1 MNDMTNYE
9 LTLARPGD
17 FDRAMAI
24 LKAGREFQRAQGFI
38 QWPDGYPD
46 AESIRSDLR
55 DGLGYVLKAD
65 GVIAAYMYIGF
76 DGDPA
81 YPAIKG
87 AWQFDGPYAVIHRIA
102 IAPEFRGLG
111 LASITF
117 RLVEDFCRSR
127 DFYLLRID
135 TDEANKRMQHV
146 LAKNGFTCCGTV
158 IQGNGDRLAFE
169 KKL

>member
-1 MNDMTNYE
+1 MPNYE
-9 LTLARPGD
+9 LTLAQTED
-17 FDRAMAI
+17 FRRCMDI
-24 LKAGREFQRAQGFI
+24 LNTGREFQREQGFI

-46 AESIRSDLR
+46 EESVLGDLR
-55 DGLGYVLKAD
+55 NGLGYVLKVD

-81 YPAIKG
+81 YPEIKG
-87 AWQFDGPYAVIHRIA
+87 AWKHDGPYAVVHRIA

-111 LASITF
+111 LGSVTF
-117 RLVEDFCRSR
+117 QLVEAFCKSKGF
-127 DFYLLRID
+127 DILRID
-135 TDEANKRMQHV
+135 TDGENKRMQHV
-146 LAKNGFTCCGTV
+146 LEKNGFVYCGTV

>member
-1 MNDMTNYE
+1 MNYE
-9 LTLARPGD
+9 LVLAQPEEFHRCMD
-17 FDRAMAI
+17 I
-24 LKAGREFQRAQGFI
+24 LNAGREFQREQGFI

-46 AESIRSDLR
+46 EESVREDLR
-55 DGLGYVLKAD
+55 NGLGYVVKAE

-81 YPAIKG
+81 YPKIKG
-87 AWQFDGPYAVIHRIA
+87 AWKYDEAYAVVHRIA
-102 IAPEFRGLG
+102 IAPEFRGMG

-127 DFYLLRID
+127 GFSLLRID

-146 LAKNGFTCCGTV
+146 LHKNGFIYCGTV
-158 IQGNGDRLAFE
+158 IQGNGERLAFE
-169 KKL
+169 KKI

>member
-1 MNDMTNYE
+1 MNYE
-9 LTLARPGD
+9 LVLAQPEEFHRCMD
-17 FDRAMAI
+17 I
-24 LKAGREFQRAQGFI
+24 LNAGREFQREQGFI

-46 AESIRSDLR
+46 EESVREDLR
-55 DGLGYVLKAD
+55 NGLGYVVKAE

-81 YPAIKG
+81 YPKIKG
-87 AWQFDGPYAVIHRIA
+87 AWKYDEAYAVVHRIA
-102 IAPEFRGLG
+102 IAPEFRGMG

-127 DFYLLRID
+127 GFSLLRID

-146 LAKNGFTCCGTV
+146 LHKNGFEYCGTV
-158 IQGNGDRLAFE
+158 IQGNGERLAFE
-169 KKL
+169 KKI